1 VGRVGVGV
9 GGVRVDMQQQR
20 AAEQR
25 QCVVGLGSSS
35 LGLTCGG
42 ERARAGRKAFGWR
55 RGLRA
60 LGLAW

>member
-1 VGRVGVGV
+1 MGRVGVGV

-35 LGLTCGG
+35 LGLACGG
-42 ERARAGRKAFGWR
+42 ERARTGSKAFG
-55 RGLRA
+55 
-60 LGLAW
+60 

>member
-1 VGRVGVGV
+1 VGSAAAAAGSRKQ
-9 GGVRVDMQQQR
+9 RR
-20 AAEQR
+20 AAA
-25 QCVVGLGSSS
+25 CVVGLGSSS
-35 LGLTCGG
+35 LGLACGG